1 MSKEIKRVLDD
12 FFAAYPLREI
22 EKGEIILR
30 PDETLEHVFYLM
42 EGSVVQYDISTAGNE
57 VVVNAFKPGAFFPM
71 SMAINRLPGD
81 YFFETATPVVM
92 RSAPVEET
100 VSFLKEHPEVMFDLL
115 TRVYRGAD
123 GLLRRMA
130 HLMGGNAKT
139 RLIFELINAAYRFG
153 EQSSDGILISLTE
166 NDVAK
171 RSGLSR
177 ETVSR
182 TMNKLKND
190 GLVRVKQSGIVVV
203 DVRKLETLLG
213 SDL

>member
-1 MSKEIKRVLDD
+1 MSNEIKRMLDD
-12 FFAAYPLREI
+12 FFAVYPLREI

-30 PDETLEHVFYLM
+30 PDELLGNVFYLV
-42 EGSVVQYDISTAGNE
+42 EGSVVQYDISSAGNE
-57 VVVNAFKPGAFFPM
+57 VIVNAFKPGAFFPM
-71 SMAINRLPGD
+71 SLAINRTPSE
-81 YFFETATPVVM
+81 YFFETATPIAVRM
-92 RSAPVEET
+92 APVEKT
-100 VSFLKEHPEVMFDLL
+100 VEFLKANPEVMLDLL

-153 EQSSDGILISLTE
+153 KQGQDGILIPLTE
-166 NDVAK
+166 NDIAK

-182 TMNKLKND
+182 TMNKLKTE
-190 GLVRVKQSGIVVV
+190 GLVQIRQAGILVI